1 MAKKEQKPVDFP
13 FGKENFM
20 IMFIGLAVI
29 VLGFILMS
37 GGGSKDPKVFDP
49 EIFSARRIKVAPT
62 LVIIGLIIEV
72 YAIMKKPKE

>member
-1 MAKKEQKPVDFP
+1 MAKKEQKPVNFP

>member
-49 EIFSARRIKVAPT
+49 EIFSARRIKVAPS

-72 YAIMKKPKE
+72 YAIIKKPKE

>member
-37 GGGSKDPKVFDP
+37 LRSQ
-49 EIFSARRIKVAPT
+49 SRRC
-62 LVIIGLIIEV
+62 IGTDTCPVLEG
-72 YAIMKKPKE
+72 